1 MGGCYGLVNKIKE
14 LRIKH
19 GDTLKNL
26 AQKINYDYSYLS
38 KIERG
43 MNTPS
48 LPLLKKIADVYEVD
62 ITYLIKIENK
72 YTSAEQ
78 RFMHDIDT
86 NLEDLAKKYN
96 LSLDGQEITPKEME
110 FMIEVI
116 RKLRFTFQ
124 KDKD

>member
-1 MGGCYGLVNKIKE
+1 MDKIKE
-14 LRIKH
+14 LRTKH

-48 LPLLKKIADVYEVD
+48 LSLLKKIADVYEVD

-72 YTSAEQ
+72 YTPAEQ
-78 RFMHDIDT
+78 RFMHDMDT

-96 LSLDGQEITPKEME
+96 LILDGQEITPKEME
-110 FMIEVI
+110 FMIDVI
-116 RKLRFTFQ
+116 RKLRSTFQ